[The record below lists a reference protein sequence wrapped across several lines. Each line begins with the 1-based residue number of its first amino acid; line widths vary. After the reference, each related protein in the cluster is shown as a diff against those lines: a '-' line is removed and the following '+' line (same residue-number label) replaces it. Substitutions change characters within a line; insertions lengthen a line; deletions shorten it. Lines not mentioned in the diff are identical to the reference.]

1 LFQTS
6 ERAIFVLLK
15 WLPILFAPIL
25 LVQLFSVG
33 QKLPLGTLFYSFRK
47 RQMPEVKEMD
57 FQLPYTALTLLSAGA
72 ANVKDLSYFVLAIAL
87 FVGILWT
94 VRPRHTPVWIW
105 LMLITMA
112 VGLSHT
118 GQLGLR
124 RLQNII
130 EYSAMEWLGSW
141 AADPFKTH
149 TSIGDVGEMKLSDKI
164 AFRIKAQE
172 PLYLLQTSYDVYL
185 GKSWAVSQY
194 VFRDENPVKATAKQ
208 PLQQLKIL
216 QQFGQREEIL
226 ALPDGTVDITGLEGA
241 FLEYSSLGAVKI
253 ITPPDLGEFQVFYT
267 GKRTDAPSKYDLQIP
282 KQHTDWLKQLS
293 DKLKLAELKPQAAAI
308 AISAYFQ
315 NNFHYSLYLGKEAD
329 ANLALRDFILKRK
342 AGHCEYFAVASVLL
356 LRQAGI
362 PARLANGYVV
372 EEYDPKQDLY
382 IVRRRHAHAWA
393 IAYLNGVWQ
402 IVDSTPGQWLE
413 MENQNAS
420 VWQPLSDWF
429 SNQLLNFKRWRL
441 KQDEQQQL
449 YWLTGSLLLF
459 GYISWRIYSARR
471 QLTREIKTAN
481 MTTETVVYQGSDS
494 EFYLIE
500 QQLQETQDARTKHES
515 IQEWV
520 KRLQQPE
527 LNALYEWHYQLRFD
541 PKGLL
546 PENRT
551 QLQQQ
556 VDSWL
561 KRNK

>member
-1 LFQTS
+1 MNSSLLFLGFSLMSWAWLSNTWLEAGLVLLIILMAKSTTWRWHITLSQFYRWGDLSSLLTALLLAYLYLFQTS

-25 LVQLFSVG
+25 LVQLLSIG

-194 VFRDENPVKATAKQ
+194 VFRDENPVKALAKQ
-208 PLQQLKIL
+208 PLRQLKIL
-216 QQFGQREEIL
+216 QQFGQREEML

-293 DKLKLAELKPQAAAI
+293 DNLKLAELKPQAVAVAI
-308 AISAYFQ
+308 TAYFQ

-356 LRQAGI
+356 LRQAGV

-393 IAYLNGVWQ
+393 IAYFNGVWQ

-420 VWQPLSDWF
+420 VWQPVSDWF

-449 YWLTGSLLLF
+449 YWLTGALLLF
-459 GYISWRIYSARR
+459 AYISWRIYYARR
-471 QLTREIKTAN
+471 LLTR
-481 MTTETVVYQGSDS
+481 
-494 EFYLIE
+494 
-500 QQLQETQDARTKHES
+500 
-515 IQEWV
+515 
-520 KRLQQPE
+520 
-527 LNALYEWHYQLRFD
+527 
-541 PKGLL
+541 
-546 PENRT
+546 
-551 QLQQQ
+551 
-556 VDSWL
+556 
-561 KRNK
+561 